1 MNGFL
6 RWRLVLLHVL
16 AAVALI
22 VAALPPAAG
31 AQPATGS
38 PSPSGGLADGMTYQ
52 TVSDQVLSWSNPWV
66 FDESRS
72 ERAEAHDMVF
82 LGSGAA
88 MLVIATGDWTMPDA
102 RAAAF
107 STLAVDPVAVTT
119 LDEGETYWFHFVPVN
134 GVPSGVFGLATS
146 APDGVSTVVTMIVA
160 PVPEFASGL
169 GSAQAGITLDGAP
182 PLKGVDGAALQ
193 AQLETQVPEV
203 PVAEATLPPFE
214 PVDSWTD
221 EAFGYTVEWADGWSS
236 LGMRNN
242 NTFMLGPDDKAVS
255 VNMTAIPRQGSTP
268 QDWANE
274 LGPRLQG
281 IEADVEV
288 LDPVVGANNTI
299 VVGLFKDMAIVEEVL
314 FLDDGQTVVV
324 VTLGIGDPEDV
335 VPVAESYRT
344 SVRIDGRAP
353 LEGWDGIVAQLPEPA
368 AASAPVPTAASTAVE
383 EVEYADAGMVSE
395 TSYVSPQFGTSV
407 QWSEEWALSPGSPVE
422 TDPENRTDI
431 LRIKWTGSRQNLLL
445 VFSIPSYGATIDQ
458 FVAYA
463 SSEERIAA
471 DFPMKATVVLADAT
485 STRGG
490 LLIHVPE
497 MANTYIYEEFRLSDD
512 GSTITIVRLAGI
524 LGPAGNVERDLTP
537 TLTAAQE
544 GVTVNAEPVLTYFT
558 VDTVVQA
565 FSQ

>member
-6 RWRLVLLHVL
+6 RWRLVLLHIL
-16 AAVALI
+16 AAAALI
-22 VAALPPAAG
+22 AATLPPLAG
-31 AQPATGS
+31 AQSSTGS
-38 PSPSGGLADGMTYQ
+38 LADGMTYG
-52 TVSDQVLSWSNPWV
+52 TVTGQALAWGDPWA

-72 ERAEAHDMVF
+72 ERAEAHDIVF
-82 LGSGAA
+82 LTSGSAT
-88 MLVIATGDWTMPDA
+88 LVIATGDWTVPDS
-102 RAAAF
+102 RTAAYTAIGGD
-107 STLAVDPVAVTT
+107 SAAVTT
-119 LDEGETYWFHFVPVN
+119 LDEGETYWFQLVPID
-134 GVPSGVFGLATS
+134 GVTSGVFGLAST
-146 APDGVSTVVTMIVA
+146 APEGVSTVITMIVA
-160 PVPEFASGL
+160 PVPGFASGL
-169 GSAQAGITLDGAP
+169 GSAQAGVTLDGTP
-182 PLKGVDGAALQ
+182 VLNGVDGVTLQ
-193 AQLETQVPEV
+193 GQLEAQVPEV
-203 PVAEATLPPFE
+203 PVAEATTPAFE
-214 PVDSWTD
+214 PIDSWTD

-236 LGMRNN
+236 LGTRND
-242 NTFMLGPDDKAVS
+242 NTFMLGPDDETVS

-274 LGPRLQG
+274 MGPRLQE

-288 LDPVVGANNTI
+288 LDPVVGGNNTI

-324 VTLGIGDPEDV
+324 VTLGVGDPEDM

-353 LEGWDGIVAQLPEPA
+353 LEGWEGIAAQLPEPA
-368 AASAPVPTAASTAVE
+368 AASAPAPTTVPTAVE
-383 EVEYADAGMVSE
+383 EVEYADAGMVTE

-407 QWSEEWALSPGSPVE
+407 QWTEEWALSPASPVE
-422 TDPENRTDI
+422 TDPGNSIDSLSLT
-431 LRIKWTGSRQNLLL
+431 WTGSRQNLLL
-445 VFSIPSYGATIDQ
+445 VFSIPSYGVTIDQ

-463 SSEERIAA
+463 SSAERTAA
-471 DFPMKATVVLADAT
+471 DFPMEATVVLADAT

-497 MANTYIYEEFRLSDD
+497 MANTFIYEEFRLSDD

-524 LGPAGNVERDLTP
+524 LGPDGNVERDLKP

-544 GVTVNAEPVLTYFT
+544 GVTVNGEPVLTYFT
-558 VDTVVQA
+558 VDVVVQA